1 MLQIIVNLNNVKIM
15 NNDRKR
21 VCSPFKYKNNDDMN
35 CFITL
40 EKIILN

>member
-1 MLQIIVNLNNVKIM
+1 MLQIMVNLNNVKII

-21 VCSPFKYKNNDDMN
+21 VCSLFKYKNDDMN